1 MPASVS
7 LLNPGT
13 TAIGVGPESI
23 FNVSADLEKGAI
35 SSFTFSSIFNR
46 LTGDSLSNYVQPGKT
61 IAFITAGS
69 FRMRG
74 RVFSIGKGVSENGSV
89 TICVEDLRGFLRD
102 SFIWYSNEPD
112 DYEPE
117 EGEEPEEKFRA
128 KKGDSVTAL
137 VNAIVTNH
145 NTFMTLIGSILYG
158 RLTVSIDY
166 SIRQQNPK
174 LNSDLSLDGVSTYEA
189 LSMIFEDQ
197 GFEWDLFSLNSGLTI
212 IVKKRITNSNG
223 GGLIC
228 TGRNLKSS
236 SKSINVQETY
246 TAILPLGGYGYN
258 GRRITL
264 TNVDFSSSD
273 AANKLS
279 TDPTAID
286 RFVQKWDPEQ
296 QETVDAP
303 DGEREGILAINS
315 TLVSKFGLHV
325 KAVCYDSAIANSDI
339 DDDLA
344 SIRAELVKLA
354 KKDAEKLNNDIVEW
368 SVDAV
373 DLSAVLGGA
382 SFNSLYA
389 LYTIQDTINDISVSN
404 CRLIKMHKDFDD
416 PTNSTFTFE
425 TPTTV

>member
-1 MPASVS
+1 MAVSVS
-7 LLNPGT
+7 LRNGNDSM
-13 TAIGVGPESI
+13 GVGGDSI
-23 FNVSADLEKGAI
+23 FNVTADLEKGAI
-35 SSFTFSSIFNR
+35 GSFTFSSIFNQF
-46 LTGDSLSNYVQPGKT
+46 TSNTLSNFVKPGKT
-61 IAFITAGS
+61 IAAITDGS
-69 FRMRG
+69 FQMRG
-74 RVFSIGKGVSENGSV
+74 RVFSIGKGVSETGSV

-117 EGEEPEEKFRA
+117 EGEETEEKFRA
-128 KKGDSVTAL
+128 KKGDYVISL
-137 VNAIVTNH
+137 VNAISTNH
-145 NTFMTLIGSILYG
+145 NTFMTILDNP
-158 RLTVSIDY
+158 DY
-166 SIRQQNPK
+166 SILSIEFDSSIIQQNPK

-197 GFEWDLFSLNSGLTI
+197 GFEWDLINLNSNISIT
-212 IVKKRITNSNG
+212 VKKKIINSNG

-228 TGRNLKSS
+228 TGRNLKSA
-236 SKSINVQETY
+236 SKSINVQDTY

-264 TNVDFSSSD
+264 TNVDFSSPD
-273 AANKLS
+273 AEDKLS

-296 QETVDAP
+296 QQTVDAP

-315 TLVSKFGLHV
+315 TLVAKFGLHI

-339 DDDLA
+339 DDDIA

-382 SFNSLYA
+382 SFNSLYGV
-389 LYTIQDTINDISVSN
+389 YTIQDTINSISVSN

>member
-69 FRMRG
+69 FQMRG

-158 RLTVSIDY
+158 RLTVNIDY

-197 GFEWDLFSLNSGLTI
+197 GFEWDLLTLNSNLTI
-212 IVKKRITNSNG
+212 TVKKRITNSNG

-246 TAILPLGGYGYN
+246 TAILPLGGY
-258 GRRITL
+258 
-264 TNVDFSSSD
+264 VDFSSSD

-279 TDPTAID
+279 IDPTAID
-286 RFVQKWDPEQ
+286 RFVQKWDPVQ

-368 SVDAV
+368 SVNAV
-373 DLSAVLGGA
+373 DLSSVLGGA

-389 LYTIQDTINDISVSN
+389 MYTIQDTINNISVSN

>member
-1 MPASVS
+1 MAVSVS
-7 LLNPGT
+7 LYNGNQS
-13 TAIGVGPESI
+13 IGVGGESI
-23 FNVSADLEKGAI
+23 FNVTADLEKGAI
-35 SSFTFSSIFNR
+35 GSFTFSSIFNQF
-46 LTGDSLSNYVQPGKT
+46 TSNTLSNFVQPGKT
-61 IAFITAGS
+61 IAMLSAGS
-69 FRMRG
+69 FSMRG
-74 RVFSIGKGVSENGSV
+74 RVFSIGKGVSETGSV
-89 TICVEDLRGFLRD
+89 TICVEDVRGFLRD

-128 KKGDSVTAL
+128 KKGDYVLTL
-137 VNAIVTNH
+137 VAAIVTNH
-145 NTFMTLIGSILYG
+145 NTFMTITDCLPYG
-158 RLTVSIDY
+158 RLSVSFDS

-197 GFEWDLFSLNSGLTI
+197 GFEWDLISLTSSISITVQKKIINS
-212 IVKKRITNSNG
+212 SG

-228 TGRNLKSS
+228 TGRNLKAA

-273 AANKLS
+273 ASDKLS

-286 RFVQKWDPEQ
+286 RLIPKWDPER

-315 TLVSKFGLHV
+315 TLVTKFGLHI

-382 SFNSLYA
+382 SFNRLYA
-389 LYTIQDTINDISVSN
+389 LYTIQDTINGISVSN

>member
-1 MPASVS
+1 MAVSVS
-7 LLNPGT
+7 LHNGDDT
-13 TAIGVGPESI
+13 MSVSANSI
-23 FNVSADLEKGAI
+23 FNVTADLEKGAI
-35 SSFTFSSIFNR
+35 GSFTFSSIFNQF
-46 LTGDSLSNYVQPGKT
+46 TSNTLSGFVQPGKT
-61 IAFITAGS
+61 IALLTAGS
-69 FRMRG
+69 FSMRG
-74 RVFSIGKGVSENGSV
+74 RVFSIGKGISENGSV

-128 KKGDSVTAL
+128 KKGDNVIDL
-137 VNAIVTNH
+137 VAAIVTNH
-145 NTFMTLIGSILYG
+145 NTFMTITGCLPYG
-158 RLTVSIDY
+158 RLSVGFETSIQ
-166 SIRQQNPK
+166 QQNPQ

-197 GFEWDLFSLNSGLTI
+197 GFEWDLINLTSNI
-212 IVKKRITNSNG
+212 SITVQKKITNSSG

-228 TGRNLKSS
+228 TGRNLKSA

-264 TNVDFSSSD
+264 SNIDFSSPD
-273 AANKLS
+273 AANKLAD
-279 TDPTAID
+279 DPTAID
-286 RFVQKWDPEQ
+286 RFVRKWDPES
-296 QETVDAP
+296 QEMVDAP
-303 DGEREGILAINS
+303 DGERQGILAIN
-315 TLVSKFGLHV
+315 TRLEEKFGLHI

-368 SVDAV
+368 SVNAV
-373 DLSAVLGGA
+373 DLSSVLGGA

-389 LYTIQDTINDISVSN
+389 LYTIQDTINSISVTN

-416 PTNSTFTFE
+416 QTNSTFTFE

>member
-1 MPASVS
+1 MSVSVS
-7 LLNPGT
+7 LYNGNQS
-13 TAIGVGPESI
+13 IGVTANSI
-23 FNVSADLEKGAI
+23 FNVTADLEKGAI
-35 SSFTFSSIFNR
+35 GSFTFSSIFNQFTSDT
-46 LTGDSLSNYVQPGKT
+46 LTNFVKPGKT
-61 IAFITAGS
+61 IAALTAGS
-69 FRMRG
+69 FAMQG
-74 RVFSIGKGVSENGSV
+74 RVFSIGKGISETGSV
-89 TICVEDLRGFLRD
+89 TICVEDMRGFLRD

-128 KKGDSVTAL
+128 KKGDYVISL

-145 NTFMTLIGSILYG
+145 NIFMEITDCLPYGELSVSFSASIQ
-158 RLTVSIDY
+158 
-166 SIRQQNPK
+166 QQNPK

-197 GFEWDLFSLNSGLTI
+197 GFEWDLTSLISNISIT
-212 IVKKRITNSNG
+212 VQKKITNASG

-228 TGRNLKSS
+228 TGRNLKSA

-264 TNVDFSSSD
+264 TNVDFSSPD
-273 AANKLS
+273 AIDKLS

-286 RFVQKWDPEQ
+286 RLLSKWDPEQ
-296 QETVDAP
+296 QEFVNAP

-325 KAVCYDSAIANSDI
+325 KAVCYDSAIVNSDI

-354 KKDAEKLNNDIVEW
+354 KKDVEKLNNDIVEW
-368 SVDAV
+368 SVTAV
-373 DLSAVLGGA
+373 DLSDVLGGA

-389 LYTIQDTINDISVSN
+389 MYTIQDTINNITASN
-404 CRLIKMHKDFDD
+404 CRLVKIHKDFDD
-416 PTNSTFTFE
+416 PTNSTFSFE
-425 TPTTV
+425 IPTTV